1 MVSAAPSRG
10 FTLPELLA
18 VLAVLAILSALAAPS
33 FGALIGTM
41 RARTTSSDLYASLAR
56 ARSEAIKRNAEVTLA
71 PAASGHWQ
79 DGWRIADPA
88 DSSRLLDAHLAV
100 PNGTVT
106 GPSGVTFLPNG
117 RVRNGAQPSFDIA
130 ISGQGQHRCVRLDL
144 SGRPIQSSTG
154 C

>member
-18 VLAVLAILSALAAPS
+18 VLAVMSILSALAAPS
-33 FGALIGTM
+33 FSALIGTM
-41 RARTTSSDLYASLAR
+41 RARTTSSDLYASLSR
-56 ARSEAIKRNAEVTLA
+56 ARSEAIKRNAEVSLA

-79 DGWRIADPA
+79 DGWQIADPA
-88 DSSRLLDAHLAV
+88 DASHLLDAHLAV

-106 GPSGVTFLPNG
+106 GPAGVTYLPNG
-117 RVRNGAQPSFDIA
+117 RVKGGAQPSFDIA
-130 ISGQGQHRCVRLDL
+130 ISGQSQHRCVKLDL
-144 SGRPIQSSTG
+144 SGRPLQSSSG